1 MRIAPSDVIAA
12 ELMVS
17 ILANLW
23 NYTSFALVHSQDTY
37 GAGGAIALAN
47 AADAAGLTI
56 VTTQR
61 FVKDTEDFEAQLR
74 QVDNSNAR
82 VIVLY
87 CHAGDG
93 S

>member
-1 MRIAPSDVIAA
+1 MRIAPSDAVGATFVTEA
-12 ELMVS
+12 LTH
-17 ILANLW
+17 LW
-23 NYTSFALVHSQDTY
+23 GYTSFALVHSTDIY
-37 GAGGAIALAN
+37 GTGGAN
-47 AADAAGLTI
+47 AVVDEADAAGLTI

-61 FVKDTEDFEAQLR
+61 FVKDAFDFSAQQR
-74 QVDNSNAR
+74 AVQRSNAR